1 MAQETDS
8 LAFRFAVVLA
18 SVAII
23 LVVMT
28 FAPQSQRMVRLRR
41 SRRAMRFTG
50 LNIRFCTE
58 ATSRVSRYGGYAATR
73 EAAMAAFAKS
83 WRREYAPQPRRT

>member
-28 FAPQSQRMVRLRR
+28 FAPPEP
-41 SRRAMRFTG
+41 ANG
-50 LNIRFCTE
+50 
-58 ATSRVSRYGGYAATR
+58 AA
-73 EAAMAAFAKS
+73 
-83 WRREYAPQPRRT
+83 APIASSDAIYRPQHPILY